1 MLSKRNFCSTLR
13 RPQQRAAVPRRLC
26 QLTKDTGIIPLLAE
40 SPKLGHA
47 TSPLM
52 DPASIAR
59 LWSRSPT
66 HQQGSNLGQEQITSR
81 FNAMSIR
88 DTTISTGQ
96 ADQLDEQPADK
107 VQENISK
114 QLELL
119 LSRFAEFEKRFNAIE
134 QDNADFK
141 EKSSANEQQKAE
153 FKEESSAKSSTQVN
167 RPDTASELIVRNGAP
182 QTSTLTLMSLHEE
195 VLIDEVNNN

>member
-1 MLSKRNFCSTLR
+1 
-13 RPQQRAAVPRRLC
+13 
-26 QLTKDTGIIPLLAE
+26 
-40 SPKLGHA
+40 
-47 TSPLM
+47 
-52 DPASIAR
+52 
-59 LWSRSPT
+59 
-66 HQQGSNLGQEQITSR
+66 
-81 FNAMSIR
+81 MSIR